1 MDQKDKH
8 AVSDHHGWVK
18 SCKKEKMKQ
27 QRSLL
32 LGSCQAELESPSAAK
47 SPSRTV
53 CECNICGKVF
63 SSGKALVWFLILV
76 CDLLFHIEMKNLL
89 SPRLRCLCFLNIYF
103 VWDGRVGVRGTC
115 WCAYAW
121 LPFPLAALWGWVC
134 MHWNNRLH

>member
-1 MDQKDKH
+1 MLKRC
-8 AVSDHHGWVK
+8 S
-18 SCKKEKMKQ
+18 
-27 QRSLL
+27 
-32 LGSCQAELESPSAAK
+32 
-47 SPSRTV
+47 T
-53 CECNICGKVF
+53 
-63 SSGKALVWFLILV
+63 LVWFLILV

-134 MHWNNRLH
+134 MHWNLFLLHFDSKVVTLVSLESFLLSGSYQNEFNDFSLNFD